1 MNTDKRFW
9 LGLILFSVLII
20 FICFLPYLLTNFSWF
35 DLDFSDTGEVGDTIG
50 GIMGPF
56 IAIAAAILTFLA
68 FWVQYQANLE
78 QRRQFNKALEKQ
90 ENENIERDRTW
101 KIERFEGRFYELL
114 KLHKANI
121 NEINIGDK
129 VKGRKSFVPMFSEL
143 RLCFNTVTD
152 MMNAAS
158 KAEREEH
165 QYDNINPLSLAY
177 TIFFFGIGVQSEKQ
191 YVPNLS
197 TGELHLFKDVKDRL
211 VDIQEAYY
219 QYMVESPDAKFFVHN
234 QSANGD
240 YNDRTAEIFYYPFE
254 GHMNILGH
262 YFRHIFQ
269 TVNNVLSQGFLNE
282 DEKYGYIKTFRAQI
296 SNFEQLML
304 YYNSLAWFQN
314 EWRTI
319 FTDYRFIKNLPL
331 KLADFATPPEV
342 YFQEDI
348 IRLREMRK
356 EMFEVYE

>member
-9 LGLILFSVLII
+9 VGLILFSILIVG
-20 FICFLPYLLTNFSWF
+20 ICFLPYLFTNYSWF
-35 DLDFSDTGEVGDTIG
+35 DLDFSDSGEVGDTIG

-56 IAIAAAILTFLA
+56 IAIAASILTFLA
-68 FWVQYQANLE
+68 FWVQYQANIE
-78 QRRQFNKALEKQ
+78 QKRQFTAAQEKQ
-90 ENENIERDRTW
+90 ENDNIERDRTW

-114 KLHKANI
+114 RLHKANI
-121 NEINIGDK
+121 NEINIGDR

-143 RLCFNTVTD
+143 RLCFNTVTE
-152 MMNAAS
+152 MMNAAT
-158 KAEREEH
+158 KAEKKKH
-165 QYDNINPLSLAY
+165 QYANINPLSLAY

-197 TGELHLFKDVKDRL
+197 SGELHLFKDVKSRL
-211 VDIQEAYY
+211 IDIQDAYD
-219 QYMVESPDAKFFVHN
+219 QYVVESPDAKFFVHN
-234 QSANGD
+234 QSVNGD
-240 YNDRTAEIFYYPFE
+240 YNDKTVEIFYYPFE

-269 TVNNVLSQGFLNE
+269 TVNYVLSQKFLKE
-282 DEKYGYIKTFRAQI
+282 DEMYGYIKTFRAQI

-314 EWRTI
+314 EWHTI

-331 KLADFATPPEV
+331 KLADFSLTPET
-342 YFQEDI
+342 YFKKDI
-348 IRLREMRK
+348 IRLRK
-356 EMFEVYE
+356 QGIEMFEVYE